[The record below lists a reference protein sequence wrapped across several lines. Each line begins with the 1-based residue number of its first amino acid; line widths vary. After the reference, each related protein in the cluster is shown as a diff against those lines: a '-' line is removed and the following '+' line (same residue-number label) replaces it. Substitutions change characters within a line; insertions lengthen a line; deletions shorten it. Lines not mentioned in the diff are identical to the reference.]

1 MHWIGL
7 VCTLTTYTKTVVTIT
22 KLYSGNKNGNE
33 EVFKLIITIKAG
45 WLQTYFC
52 SKIMNIIALTI
63 IILQNGCNSG
73 FNWIYEVKF
82 HYYK

>member
-1 MHWIGL
+1 MHWIRL

-33 EVFKLIITIKAG
+33 GVFKLITTIKAG

-52 SKIMNIIALTI
+52 SKSMNIIVLKM
-63 IILQNGCNSG
+63 IILQNS
-73 FNWIYEVKF
+73 FL
-82 HYYK
+82 